1 MKNIITATGV
11 NALNKYIGSQ
21 KEVTE
26 VFSIKSVEELQE
38 ADVSMGDIMFL
49 SYNLPGKI
57 DLLNVL
63 KEREFDLKIVF
74 LIPDGLPDETLKR
87 IRDLLKYQDI
97 DFYFGTEYRK
107 SEIRDMII
115 YDKDDMV
122 SFSEIT
128 ALIDDDLEYE
138 DFFKKKEKVVEE
150 PEIKEPEVSLIEEP
164 KEPLVRDVYDER
176 KEYFH
181 PIIKPPKAEIENVPP
196 IKTREESYTPPTE
209 VKKEVPYTPPIE
221 VERNEPYTPP
231 MKAEEDIPYA
241 PPVEVEKEVPYAPPV
256 ETKEEVPYTPP
267 VEKVKEESK
276 KPASSNTFVFTPPKE
291 EDMHKHVE
299 APEEPAIMYERP
311 TQIKKPTSGGNKAEE
326 LTPHVTR
333 SIDEVRRAEL
343 NEVSDFNT
351 ESIIEDPYNY
361 DRVVP
366 NLAIV
371 SSIKPGTGKSFLS
384 VNIASAIARYGKPT
398 KSGKRPIVGLIEGDL
413 QNLSVGTLLGISDNK
428 RTIKSAL
435 DKISEIITNDGTFI
449 GNTFSVENVNNYVR
463 DCFIPYTREP
473 NLLCLVG
480 SQLKFEDIKNL
491 NQYQFKYLVESMS
504 LMFDVLIVDTNSA
517 LTHISSYPLLKSARS
532 CYYVLNLDYN
542 NIKNNSRYRTT
553 LKNMGIMDKVKYI
566 INEDIT
572 KDIEG
577 QFLEKLECNR
587 DLISESGFNVVG
599 SVPIVDK
606 SVFLNRIYK
615 GLPIVLDENTKSID
629 HVRQSIF
636 EIANDFYPID
646 EKYLNLGSSVEAKK
660 DKPKKGIFKFFG

>member
-21 KEVTE
+21 KEVNE
-26 VFSIKSVEELQE
+26 VLSIKSVEGLQE
-38 ADVSMGDIMFL
+38 ADVSAGDIMFL

-63 KEREFDLKIVF
+63 KEKKMDLKVVF

-150 PEIKEPEVSLIEEP
+150 PEIKEPEASLIEEP

-176 KEYFH
+176 KEFIP
-181 PIIKPPKAEIENVPP
+181 PIIKPPKAEVDDTPP
-196 IKTREESYTPPTE
+196 TKEEVSYTPPAE
-209 VKKEVPYTPPIE
+209 VK
-221 VERNEPYTPP
+221 
-231 MKAEEDIPYA
+231 EEIPYS
-241 PPVEVEKEVPYAPPV
+241 PPVEVEKEVPYTPPV
-256 ETKEEVPYTPP
+256 ETKEDVPYTPP

-291 EDMHKHVE
+291 EEMHKHVE

-311 TQIKKPTSGGNKAEE
+311 TQIKKPASSGVKTEE
-326 LTPHVTR
+326 LTPHVAK

-343 NEVSDFNT
+343 EEVSDFNAQ
-351 ESIIEDPYNY
+351 SIIEDPYNY

>member
-11 NALNKYIGSQ
+11 NALNKYIASQ
-21 KEVTE
+21 KEVTG
-26 VFSIKSVEELQE
+26 VLNIGSVEELVN
-38 ADVSMGDIMFL
+38 ADVNVGDILFL

-63 KEREFDLKIVF
+63 KEKKMDLKIVF

-107 SEIRDMII
+107 SEIRDIII

-138 DFFKKKEKVVEE
+138 DFFKKKEKVVKEL
-150 PEIKEPEVSLIEEP
+150 EIKEPEHPTVEEP

-176 KEYFH
+176 KEFIP
-181 PIIKPPKAEIENVPP
+181 PIIKPPKAEVEN
-196 IKTREESYTPPTE
+196 TPP
-209 VKKEVPYTPPIE
+209 VE
-221 VERNEPYTPP
+221 VERDEPYTPP
-231 MKAEEDIPYA
+231 VEAEKEVPYA
-241 PPVEVEKEVPYAPPV
+241 PPVEVEKEVPYAPLV
-256 ETKEEVPYTPP
+256 ETIKEEP
-267 VEKVKEESK
+267 K

-291 EDMHKHVE
+291 EDEPKHVV
-299 APEEPAIMYERP
+299 APEEPAVMYERP
-311 TQIKKPTSGGNKAEE
+311 TQIKKPASREQSVENLA
-326 LTPHVTR
+326 PHIPR

-343 NEVSDFNT
+343 NEVSDFNAQ
-351 ESIIEDPYNY
+351 SIIDDPYNY

-398 KSGKRPIVGLIEGDL
+398 KSGKRPVVGLIEGDL

-646 EKYLNLGSSVEAKK
+646 ERYLKSGSSTETKK
-660 DKPKKGIFKFFG
+660 DKPKKGIFKFF

>member
-11 NALNKYIGSQ
+11 NALNKYIASQ
-21 KEVTE
+21 KEVTG
-26 VFSIKSVEELQE
+26 VLNIGSVEELVN
-38 ADVSMGDIMFL
+38 ADVNVGDILFL

-63 KEREFDLKIVF
+63 KEKKMDLKIVF

-107 SEIRDMII
+107 SEIRDIII

-138 DFFKKKEKVVEE
+138 DFFKKKEKVVKEL
-150 PEIKEPEVSLIEEP
+150 EIKEPEHPTVEEP

-176 KEYFH
+176 KEFIP
-181 PIIKPPKAEIENVPP
+181 PIIKPPKAEVEN
-196 IKTREESYTPPTE
+196 TPP
-209 VKKEVPYTPPIE
+209 VE
-221 VERNEPYTPP
+221 VERDEPYTPP
-231 MKAEEDIPYA
+231 VEVEKEVPYA
-241 PPVEVEKEVPYAPPV
+241 PPVEVEKEVPYAPLV
-256 ETKEEVPYTPP
+256 ETIKEEP
-267 VEKVKEESK
+267 K

-291 EDMHKHVE
+291 EDEPKHVV
-299 APEEPAIMYERP
+299 APEEPAVMYERP
-311 TQIKKPTSGGNKAEE
+311 TQIKKPASREQSVENLA
-326 LTPHVTR
+326 PHIPR

-343 NEVSDFNT
+343 NEVSDFNAQ
-351 ESIIEDPYNY
+351 SIIDDPYNY

-398 KSGKRPIVGLIEGDL
+398 KSGKRPVVGLIEGDL

-463 DCFIPYTREP
+463 DCFVPYTREP

-517 LTHISSYPLLKSARS
+517 LTHISSYPLLKSAKS

-646 EKYLNLGSSVEAKK
+646 ERYLNPENSADKKK
-660 DKPKKGIFKFFG
+660 DKPKKGIFKFF

>member
-26 VFSIKSVEELQE
+26 VFSIKSVEELHE

-176 KEYFH
+176 KEYIP
-181 PIIKPPKAEIENVPP
+181 PIIKPLKAEIENVPP

-221 VERNEPYTPP
+221 VERNESYTPP
-231 MKAEEDIPYA
+231 TKAEEEI
-241 PPVEVEKEVPYAPPV
+241 PYAPPV

-311 TQIKKPTSGGNKAEE
+311 TQIKKPNSGGNKAEE

-615 GLPIVLDENTKSID
+615 GLPIVLDENTKSIN

-646 EKYLNLGSSVEAKK
+646 EKYLNLGNSIETKK

>member
-26 VFSIKSVEELQE
+26 VFSVKSVEELQE

-63 KEREFDLKIVF
+63 KEKEFDLKIVF

-150 PEIKEPEVSLIEEP
+150 PEIKEPEHPTVEEP
-164 KEPLVRDVYDER
+164 REPLVRDVYDER
-176 KEYFH
+176 KEFIP
-181 PIIKPPKAEIENVPP
+181 PIIKPPKAEVDNTP
-196 IKTREESYTPPTE
+196 IT
-209 VKKEVPYTPPIE
+209 KEDVPYTPPVEVKEEVPYAPPVE
-221 VERNEPYTPP
+221 VERDEPYTPP
-231 MKAEEDIPYA
+231 TKKEEVPYA
-241 PPVEVEKEVPYAPPV
+241 PPVEVEKEVPYAPPI
-256 ETKEEVPYTPP
+256 ETKEEVSYTPP
-267 VEKVKEESK
+267 IKTIKEEPK
-276 KPASSNTFVFTPPKE
+276 KQASSNTFVFTPPKE

-311 TQIKKPTSGGNKAEE
+311 TQIKKPASGGNKAEE

-398 KSGKRPIVGLIEGDL
+398 KSGKRPVVGLIEGDL

-517 LTHISSYPLLKSARS
+517 LTHISSYPLLKSAKS

-615 GLPIVLDENTKSID
+615 GLPIVLDENTKSIN

-646 EKYLNLGSSVEAKK
+646 ERYLNLESQTDKKK

>member
-26 VFSIKSVEELQE
+26 VFSVKSVEELQE

-63 KEREFDLKIVF
+63 KEKEFDLKIVF

-150 PEIKEPEVSLIEEP
+150 PEIKEPEPPIVEEP

-176 KEYFH
+176 KEYIP
-181 PIIKPPKAEIENVPP
+181 PIIKPPKAEVDNTP
-196 IKTREESYTPPTE
+196 ITKE
-209 VKKEVPYTPPIE
+209 EVPYTPPVKVRE
-221 VERNEPYTPP
+221 EAPYT
-231 MKAEEDIPYA
+231 
-241 PPVEVEKEVPYAPPV
+241 PPVEVEKEVPYTPPV
-256 ETKEEVPYTPP
+256 ETKEEVSYTPP
-267 VEKVKEESK
+267 IKTIKEEPK
-276 KPASSNTFVFTPPKE
+276 KQASSNTFVFTPPKE
-291 EDMHKHVE
+291 EEVHKHVE
-299 APEEPAIMYERP
+299 ASEEPTIMYERP
-311 TQIKKPTSGGNKAEE
+311 TQIKKPASGGNKAEE

-398 KSGKRPIVGLIEGDL
+398 KSGKRPVVGLIEGDL

-517 LTHISSYPLLKSARS
+517 LTHISSYPLLKSAKS

-587 DLISESGFNVVG
+587 ELISESGFNVVG

-615 GLPIVLDENTKSID
+615 GLPIVLDENTKSIN

-646 EKYLNLGSSVEAKK
+646 ERYLNLETQTDKKK

>member
-26 VFSIKSVEELQE
+26 VFSIKSVEALRE
-38 ADVSMGDIMFL
+38 ADVSMGDVMFL

-63 KEREFDLKIVF
+63 KEREFDLKIIF

-128 ALIDDDLEYE
+128 ALIEDDMEYD
-138 DFFKKKEKVVEE
+138 DFFKKKEVVPDE
-150 PEIKEPEVSLIEEP
+150 PEIKEPQAPVIEEP
-164 KEPLVRDVYDER
+164 KEPLVRDVYDEK
-176 KEYFH
+176 KEFIP
-181 PIIKPPKAEIENVPP
+181 PIIKPPKAEVDDTPP
-196 IKTREESYTPPTE
+196 TKEEVSYTPPAEVEKEVPYTPPVE
-209 VKKEVPYTPPIE
+209 VKEEVPYTPPIE
-221 VERNEPYTPP
+221 VE
-231 MKAEEDIPYA
+231 K
-241 PPVEVEKEVPYAPPV
+241 
-256 ETKEEVPYTPP
+256 EVPYTPP
-267 VEKVKEESK
+267 INTIKEEPK

-311 TQIKKPTSGGNKAEE
+311 TQIKKPASSGVKTEE
-326 LTPHVTR
+326 LTPHVAK

-343 NEVSDFNT
+343 EEVSDFNAQ
-351 ESIIEDPYNY
+351 SIIEDPYNY

-646 EKYLNLGSSVEAKK
+646 ERYLKSGSSTETKK
-660 DKPKKGIFKFFG
+660 DKPKKGIFKFF

>member
-26 VFSIKSVEELQE
+26 VFSVKSVEELQE

-63 KEREFDLKIVF
+63 KEKEFDLKIVF

-150 PEIKEPEVSLIEEP
+150 PEIKEPEVPVVEEP
-164 KEPLVRDVYDER
+164 REPLVRDVYDER
-176 KEYFH
+176 KEYIP
-181 PIIKPPKAEIENVPP
+181 PIIKPPKAEVDNTP
-196 IKTREESYTPPTE
+196 ITKE
-209 VKKEVPYTPPIE
+209 EVPYTPPVE
-221 VERNEPYTPP
+221 VKEEVPYT
-231 MKAEEDIPYA
+231 

-256 ETKEEVPYTPP
+256 ETKEEVSYTPP
-267 VEKVKEESK
+267 IKTIKEEPK
-276 KPASSNTFVFTPPKE
+276 KQASSNTFVFTPPKE

-311 TQIKKPTSGGNKAEE
+311 TQIKKPVSGGNKAEE
-326 LTPHVTR
+326 LTPHVIR

-398 KSGKRPIVGLIEGDL
+398 KSGKRPVVGLIEGDL

-517 LTHISSYPLLKSARS
+517 LTHISSYPLLKSAKS

-615 GLPIVLDENTKSID
+615 GLPIVLDENTKSIN

-646 EKYLNLGSSVEAKK
+646 ERYLNLESQTDKKK